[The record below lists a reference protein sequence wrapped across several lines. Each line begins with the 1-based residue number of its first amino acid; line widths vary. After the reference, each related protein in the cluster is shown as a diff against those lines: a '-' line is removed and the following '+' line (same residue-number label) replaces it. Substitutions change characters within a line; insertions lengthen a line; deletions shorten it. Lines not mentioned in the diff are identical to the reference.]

1 MTRRFGSSMT
11 GLFALVVLI
20 TTVCSGSLGESF
32 PIQAAQEQRIDIM
45 IRNYEFILAQPVPLR
60 VGIPTV
66 IILRN
71 QDIVR
76 HGFTSPILA
85 QLNLRVEGEGIVV
98 YGKGLG
104 GLYVDPG
111 KTLVIYLT
119 TERSGSF
126 TFRCDLHPQMKGELF
141 ALEIPAA

>member
-1 MTRRFGSSMT
+1 MTRRVGLSMA
-11 GLFALVVLI
+11 GLIGIAFLI
-20 TTVCSGSLGESF
+20 TMVGSGAVGESA
-32 PIQAAQEQRIDIM
+32 PIQTAQEQRIDIV
-45 IRNYEFILAQPVPLR
+45 IRNYEFMLTQPVPLR
-60 VGIPTV
+60 LAVPTA

-76 HGFTSPILA
+76 HGFTSPILP
-85 QLNLRVEGEGIVV
+85 QLNLRVEGEGITA
-98 YGKGLG
+98 YGKGME
-104 GLYVDPG
+104 GLFVDPG

-119 TERSGSF
+119 TERAGNY